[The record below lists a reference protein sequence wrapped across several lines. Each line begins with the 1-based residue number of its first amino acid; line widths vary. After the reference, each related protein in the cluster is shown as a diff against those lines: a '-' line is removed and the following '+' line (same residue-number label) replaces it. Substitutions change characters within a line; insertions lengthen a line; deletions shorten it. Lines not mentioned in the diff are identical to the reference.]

1 MNYLRERMGR
11 ILAIVIGGA
20 LLAFIIGEVG
30 RSGGSFFR
38 DDPDELGSVGG
49 EKLSYTTFK
58 AKVDQ
63 NTEQMRAQYGQVN
76 AQITNYV
83 QESTWGQM
91 VNTAIVAKEVERLG
105 LAIGA
110 PELNA
115 LINGPT
121 PSQQIQQVF
130 TNQQTGQ
137 FDRAQLNSFEQ
148 YLQTAKDNDQRK
160 IQWNELITS
169 MRDAALGDKYL
180 QMVSNGLYVNSLDAK
195 DDYDAKNKL
204 ASFKYAILN
213 YSSIPNDKVS
223 VTDADFQ
230 DYYNDHKYLYN
241 NKEELR
247 TFQYVSVNASPS
259 KADSAATKDQIAKL
273 IPDLKS
279 TKDDSSFVQL
289 NAETKVPLTFK
300 KKGQLDPHIDSI
312 MFNAAV
318 GTVYGPYLTNGSY
331 AIAKLVADRI
341 GPDSV
346 KARHILIDFN
356 STGSPEKAKAKADS
370 IKKLIEGGK
379 SFADEAQQ
387 FSADKVSAAKGG
399 ELGFFAAGQMV
410 PQFDQAAF
418 TGKKGDLQLV
428 TTQYG
433 VHILQIEDS
442 KGSSKVVKVA
452 VIDKPLHASSAT
464 QNDAYNKARSI
475 LSNINGDNFADQA
488 KKAGLVVK
496 DANDVQAT
504 AQAVAGIDN
513 CRDLVRWAYKAK
525 VGDVA
530 DQVYTEGD
538 QDIVA
543 RLVTIKPKGT
553 LPLELVKSAI
563 KPSVINHI
571 KAKQLADKFQSAM
584 SGASGID
591 QAAEKAGTKAVDAQ
605 NIVFANPIIPGTGP
619 EYKVIGAVFGSEPG
633 KLSKPV
639 EGESGVYVFSVTG
652 FTNPPPIANFVRQRE
667 QIAQALLQRSQPV
680 LFEALKDKA
689 NVKDNRAK
697 FL

>member
-30 RSGGSFFR
+30 KSGGSFFR
-38 DDPDELGSVGG
+38 DDPDELGSVNG
-49 EKLSYTTFK
+49 EKISYSTYKTR
-58 AKVDQ
+58 VDQ
-63 NTEQMRAQYGQVN
+63 NTEQVRAQYGQVN
-76 AQITNYV
+76 SQIATRV
-83 QESTWGQM
+83 QENTWDQM
-91 VNTAIVAKEVERLG
+91 VNTAIITKEVDRLG
-105 LAIGA
+105 LAIGK

-121 PSQQIQQVF
+121 PSPQIQQVF
-130 TNQQTGQ
+130 VNQQTGQ
-137 FDRAQLNSFEQ
+137 FDRAQLNSFET
-148 YLQTAKDNDQRK
+148 YLQTAKDNDPRK
-160 IQWNELITS
+160 IQWAELITQ

-180 QMVSNGLYVNSLDAK
+180 QLVANGLYVNSLDAQ

-213 YSSIPNDKVS
+213 YSSIPDSKVS
-223 VTDADFQ
+223 VTDADYQ
-230 DYYNDHKYLYN
+230 DYYNDHKFLFN
-241 NKEELR
+241 NEQELR

-259 KADSAATKDQIAKL
+259 KADSAATKDVLEKL
-273 IPDLKS
+273 VAELKT

-318 GTVYGPYLTNGSY
+318 GTVYGPYLNGGSY
-331 AIAKLVADRI
+331 AIAKLVADRV

-356 STGSPEKAKAKADS
+356 SAGSAEKAKAKADS

-379 SFADEAQQ
+379 NFADMAQMY
-387 FSADKVSAAKGG
+387 SADKVSAVKGG
-399 ELGFFAAGQMV
+399 ELGFFASGQMV

-418 TGKKGDLQLV
+418 TGKKGELQEV

-475 LSNINGDNFADQA
+475 LSNLNGDNFVDQA
-488 KKAGLVVK
+488 KKAGLVVR
-496 DANDVQAT
+496 DASDVTAT
-504 AQAVAGIDN
+504 AQSVQGIDN
-513 CRDLVRWAYKAK
+513 CRDLVRWVYKAK
-525 VGDVA
+525 VGDIA

-563 KPSVINHI
+563 KPAVINHL
-571 KAKQLADKFQSAM
+571 KAKQLSDKFQSA
-584 SGASGID
+584 STID
-591 QAAEKAGTKAVDAQ
+591 QAAEKAGTKALDVQ

-619 EYKVIGAVFGSEPG
+619 EYKVIGAVFGSQPG
-633 KLSKPV
+633 KLSKPI

-652 FTNPPPIANFVRQRE
+652 FTLPPAMGNSLRQRE
-667 QIAQALLQRSQPV
+667 QIAQALLQRSQPI
-680 LFEALKDKA
+680 LFQALKDKA